1 VSVSDAGMDP
11 ALFAAVEAAGISIIE
26 SAPDAFVIVDDHG
39 MIVVVNA
46 QAERLFGYK
55 RSELIGSPVE
65 TLIPLRFGETHV
77 SHRSLFAADPHTR
90 SMGLGLDLFAV
101 RKDGSEFPVE
111 ISLSPLETDMGSLVV
126 AAVRDVTERRRSEQ
140 LFRGLLEAAPD
151 AIVIVDDQGR
161 VVLMNAQSEKMFG
174 YPRDELI
181 GRPVETLV
189 PDRFSDVHVEH
200 RTRFISDPS
209 PRAMGVDLE
218 LFALRKD
225 GSEFPVEI
233 SLSPLYTESGLLVTA
248 AVRDITER
256 ARAKKET
263 EQAKQEAERANM
275 AKSDFLSR
283 MSHELRT
290 PLNAIL
296 GFGQLLEMQRLSVR
310 QEEALRQIMRAGRH
324 LLDLIDEVLDISR
337 IETGRLAVSPE
348 AVDVDSALSEVIQLV
363 APLAGD
369 RTIGFEERSGCRN
382 LHVLADRQRLRQ
394 VLLNLMSNAVKYN
407 RPGGS
412 VIIDCERLPDHRV
425 RISIS
430 DTGAGIAESFVDR
443 IFLPFDR
450 LGVDEASVP
459 GTGLGLALTKGLVEA
474 MGGTITLESV
484 AGEGSTFAFD
494 LPLVD
499 GPEEGLHDALE
510 GSVEAKG
517 SRPAGT
523 ILYIEDNLSNLRL
536 IERVL
541 EYRPNVR
548 MLSAMQGSLGLEL
561 AQAHVLDLV
570 LLDLHLPDMK
580 GEEVLA
586 RLRSDPA
593 TRDVPIVIITADA
606 TPGQVQRLI
615 ASGAAAYLT
624 KPLDV
629 PGFLDVLDGILGASG

>member
-1 VSVSDAGMDP
+1 
-11 ALFAAVEAAGISIIE
+11 
-26 SAPDAFVIVDDHG
+26 
-39 MIVVVNA
+39 
-46 QAERLFGYK
+46 
-55 RSELIGSPVE
+55 
-65 TLIPLRFGETHV
+65 
-77 SHRSLFAADPHTR
+77 
-90 SMGLGLDLFAV
+90 
-101 RKDGSEFPVE
+101 
-111 ISLSPLETDMGSLVV
+111 
-126 AAVRDVTERRRSEQ
+126 
-140 LFRGLLEAAPD
+140 
-151 AIVIVDDQGR
+151 
-161 VVLMNAQSEKMFG
+161 
-174 YPRDELI
+174 
-181 GRPVETLV
+181 
-189 PDRFSDVHVEH
+189 
-200 RTRFISDPS
+200 
-209 PRAMGVDLE
+209 
-218 LFALRKD
+218 
-225 GSEFPVEI
+225 
-233 SLSPLYTESGLLVTA
+233 
-248 AVRDITER
+248 
-256 ARAKKET
+256 
-263 EQAKQEAERANM
+263 
-275 AKSDFLSR
+275 
-283 MSHELRT
+283 
-290 PLNAIL
+290 
-296 GFGQLLEMQRLSVR
+296 
-310 QEEALRQIMRAGRH
+310 
-324 LLDLIDEVLDISR
+324 
-337 IETGRLAVSPE
+337 
-348 AVDVDSALSEVIQLV
+348 
-363 APLAGD
+363 
-369 RTIGFEERSGCRN
+369 
-382 LHVLADRQRLRQ
+382 
-394 VLLNLMSNAVKYN
+394 MSNAVKYN